1 MIHRRML
8 RPPAGSTVY
17 KLTAMGK
24 TLEKTLLEHGAQPNK
39 ASLRKQWQ
47 RVWSRPDGASTVGAY
62 ENGIHRVANSGRRP
76 ATSLH
81 LYGPRTGVFDGRD
94 YDPSRDFVCDRL
106 ELDELV
112 PHPIIQYH

>member
-1 MIHRRML
+1 
-8 RPPAGSTVY
+8 
-17 KLTAMGK
+17 
-24 TLEKTLLEHGAQPNK
+24 LLEHGAQPNK

-94 YDPSRDFVCDRL
+94 YDPARDFVCDRL
-106 ELDELV
+106 ELDELA
-112 PHPIIQYH
+112 PHPIIQYDCVHGFHSVSSLVAVNEIGHRHL